1 MWQLVRIHA
10 VRAMRT
16 AVSLSL
22 EALTLVATSV
32 SPPAPHVVDPTADPR
47 RPALRIPGAP
57 GALEQRGAWPTAQ
70 CPTSAVP
77 LRLQRSLDVPISS
90 VFFLAL
96 APRQIKPTLPE
107 AKQRTSIQFLLGDA
121 TEIDWSDATMWFANS
136 TCFDEELMRKLAVVS
151 GGCLAHGCGRC
162 GPPCPLPSH
171 TLSHVRSRHPLPHT
185 RFPVPLR
192 QASCGD
198 LRDYLYKA
206 PALGQV
212 DRAGARGTG
221 MG

>member
-1 MWQLVRIHA
+1 MWWTPPQILEGLHSA
-10 VRAMRT
+10 
-16 AVSLSL
+16 SL
-22 EALTLVATSV
+22 ELLERWNNVVRGRPLSV
-32 SPPAPHVVDPTADPR
+32 
-47 RPALRIPGAP
+47 
-57 GALEQRGAWPTAQ
+57 Q
-70 CPTSAVP
+70 
-77 LRLQRSLDVPISS
+77 LQRCHFVCSARWMSPFHPF
-90 VFFLAL
+90 FFLAL

-185 RFPVPLR
+185 RFPVPLS